1 MAAMKSTGASGGERR
16 RKPRGANA
24 SAAGAVAPV
33 LSEGE
38 WLGRLDALADRLAGL
53 DDRGTIVDHVVSETM
68 KLLPA
73 DEVLVRAD
81 AAAVT
86 APSFVEESDGAPA
99 RAVIPLVIGGRHFGA
114 VEISMKARR
123 VVTPGE
129 RALSIALARQCAQA
143 LDSLALRTAHREA
156 TVVVAAPVPAVPSDV
171 QVAPLASAALASS
184 SPDLAALQATIG
196 RLEGDLRALAKLA
209 RSAELPPTAWVDQAE
224 RNALRRLEEVR
235 AQLLGVENAA

>member
-1 MAAMKSTGASGGERR
+1 MAATKSMGASGGERR

-24 SAAGAVAPV
+24 SAAGGVAPA

-38 WLGRLDALADRLAGL
+38 WLARLDALADRLAGL

-86 APSFVEESDGAPA
+86 APSFVEESDGVPA

-143 LDSLALRTAHREA
+143 LDSLELRKAQREA
-156 TVVVAAPVPAVPSDV
+156 TVVVAAPVAIVPSDV
-171 QVAPLASAALASS
+171 GAPLATAPVASS
-184 SPDLAALQATIG
+184 SPDLAALQATIA

>member
-1 MAAMKSTGASGGERR
+1 MAATKSTGASGGERR
-16 RKPRGANA
+16 RKPR
-24 SAAGAVAPV
+24 AAGGVAPAPA
-33 LSEGE
+33 EGE

-53 DDRGTIVDHVVSETM
+53 DDRGTIVEHVVSETM

-86 APSFVEESDGAPA
+86 TPSFIEESDGTPA

-114 VEISMKARR
+114 VEIAMKARGI
-123 VVTPGE
+123 VGPGE

-143 LDSLALRTAHREA
+143 LDSLALRKAQREA
-156 TVVVAAPVPAVPSDV
+156 LVVVAVPVAETVPVAAAPSGGRPQELSPA
-171 QVAPLASAALASS
+171 
-184 SPDLAALQATIG
+184 PDLAAVQATLV
-196 RLEGDLRALAKLA
+196 RLETDLRALAKLA

-224 RNALRRLEEVR
+224 RNVLRRLEEVR
-235 AQLLGVENAA
+235 AQLFGIENAA